1 MSNLSETI
9 RKLDCSGNLSLKV
22 AMFEIA
28 DAVDDIE
35 KDHANTIAATIKLM
49 DENHDLKAE
58 RDALA
63 AELEYW
69 RCAPPSSS

>member
-1 MSNLSETI
+1 MSKLSDTI

-35 KDHANTIAATIKLM
+35 QDHANAVAVTIKLM
-49 DENHDLKAE
+49 DENYDLKEE
-58 RDALA
+58 RDA
-63 AELEYW
+63 
-69 RCAPPSSS
+69 